1 MSMKIGLIV
10 PPFIPVPP
18 PRYGGTELFIANL
31 AEGLRHL
38 GHHPIVYT
46 NGESTIACETRWLFP
61 RSNWPI
67 PTELHGSLEDI
78 NHTSWACKDAVGDC
92 DLIHLNNAP
101 GLSFSRLY
109 STPFIYTL
117 HHPQNDALS
126 NYYSHF
132 PDVHYVA
139 ISRAQALR
147 EDLPRMSVVHHG
159 IDLAQYPLGK
169 GKREYLCSM
178 GRIAPIKGIHNAI
191 AVARQAGI
199 PLKIAGEI
207 QPLFRDYWEQTIRP
221 QIDGRFIEYVG
232 EADLAAK
239 VELFGGALA
248 MLFPIEWEE
257 PFGLV
262 MIESMACG
270 APVLA
275 FPRGAAPEVVCDGV
289 SGWLCPDVET
299 MARHARTLDIPPES
313 CRAWVAE
320 HFSIERMAADYLHVY
335 EQAMHTPARRP
346 RTPARVIPID
356 RLSEAAS

>member
-18 PRYGGTELFIANL
+18 LRYGGTELFIAHL

-78 NHTSWACKDAVGDC
+78 NHTSWACKDAVGEC
-92 DLIHLNNAP
+92 DVIHLNNAP

-109 STPFIYTL
+109 STPFVYTL

-126 NYYSHF
+126 TYYSHF

-139 ISRAQALR
+139 ISRDQALR
-147 EDLPRMSVVHHG
+147 EAMPRIRVVHHG
-159 IDLAQYPLGK
+159 VNLAQYELGQ

-191 AVARQAGI
+191 AVARSAGI

-207 QPLFRDYWEQTIRP
+207 QPLFRDYWEQVIRP
-221 QIDGRFIEYVG
+221 QVDGRFIEYVG
-232 EADLAAK
+232 EADLATK
-239 VELFGGALA
+239 CELFGGALA
-248 MLFPIEWEE
+248 MLFPIEWDE

-289 SGWLCPDVET
+289 SGWLSPDVES
-299 MARHARTLDIPPES
+299 MAHHAQTLNISPES

-320 HFSIERMAADYLHVY
+320 HFSIERMAADYAYVY
-335 EQAMHTPARRP
+335 EQAMHRNPSRRRSPAQ
-346 RTPARVIPID
+346 VIPLD

>member
-1 MSMKIGLIV
+1 MKIGLIV

-18 PRYGGTELFIANL
+18 LRYGGTELFIANL
-31 AEGLRHL
+31 ADGLRHL

-46 NGESTIACETRWLFP
+46 NGESTIACERRWLFP

-78 NHTSWACKDAVGDC
+78 NHTSWACHDAVGEC
-92 DLIHLNNAP
+92 DVIHLNNAP

-109 STPFIYTL
+109 STPFVYTL

-126 NYYSHF
+126 TYYSHF

-147 EDLPRMSVVHHG
+147 EAMPRMSVVHHG
-159 IDLAQYPLGK
+159 INPAQYPVGQ

-191 AVARQAGI
+191 DVARRAGI

-207 QPLFRDYWEQTIRP
+207 QPLFRDYWEQVIRP
-221 QIDGRFIEYVG
+221 QVDGRFIEYVG

-248 MLFPIEWEE
+248 MLFPIEWAE

-262 MIESMACG
+262 MIEAMACG
-270 APVLA
+270 TPVLA

-289 SGWLCPDVET
+289 SGWLSQEVDT
-299 MARHARTLDIPPES
+299 MARQAATLDIPPAR
-313 CRAWVAE
+313 CRAWVEE
-320 HFSIERMAADYLHVY
+320 HFSIERMAADYLHLY
-335 EQAMHTPARRP
+335 EQAISAGVHARR
-346 RTPARVIPID
+346 RAKVIPLD
-356 RLSEAAS
+356 HWTEAAS

>member
-1 MSMKIGLIV
+1 MPMKIGLIV

-18 PRYGGTELFIANL
+18 LRYGGTELFIANL
-31 AEGLRHL
+31 AVGLRRL

-46 NGESTIACETRWLFP
+46 NGESTLSCEIRWLFP

-78 NHTSWACKDAVGDC
+78 NHTSWACKDAVGEC
-92 DLIHLNNAP
+92 DIIHLNNAP
-101 GLSFSRLY
+101 GLSFSRLF
-109 STPFIYTL
+109 STPFVYTL

-126 NYYSHF
+126 SYYSHF
-132 PDVHYVA
+132 PDVQYVA
-139 ISRAQALR
+139 ISRSQALR
-147 EDLPRMSVVHHG
+147 ENLPRMSVIHHG
-159 IDLAQYPLGK
+159 INLDHYAMGQ

-191 AVARQAGI
+191 AVARRAGI

-221 QIDGRFIEYVG
+221 QIDGHFIEYVG
-232 EADLAAK
+232 EADLATK
-239 VELFGGALA
+239 CELFGGAVA

-262 MIESMACG
+262 MVESMACG

-275 FPRGAAPEVVCDGV
+275 FPRGAAPEVVHDGV
-289 SGWLCPDVET
+289 SGWLCRDVED
-299 MARHARTLDIPPES
+299 MAQRALNLDISPES
-313 CRAWVAE
+313 CRGWVAE

-335 EQAMHTPARRP
+335 EQSLRRGNG
-346 RTPARVIPID
+346 RRRSTARVFPID